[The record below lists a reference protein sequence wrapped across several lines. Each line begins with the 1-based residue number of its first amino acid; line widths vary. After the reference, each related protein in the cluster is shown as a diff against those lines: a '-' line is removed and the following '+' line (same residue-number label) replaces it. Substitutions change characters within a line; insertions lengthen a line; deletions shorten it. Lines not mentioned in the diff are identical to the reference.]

1 MRQIKDIKWI
11 GYKELIPNGFGV
23 QRGVFLRRFKA
34 VLEEKYLEWEKSLER
49 YFEYKDIQ
57 EEVQRYKIA
66 KVKLKGYGDSWLQG
80 EQRGRTLR
88 GKASIST
95 WRKLKKRMRDRFIPH
110 NYKQSQYV
118 KWSTLQQRGDPVED
132 YIKEFDRLAIVCE
145 VTENEELKLGRFIAG
160 LDQELQEK
168 LEGYTNLTF
177 VEACKLVVK
186 FDAKRKKKK
195 STFIPQVAR
204 KPTFPTKE
212 GSSLVK
218 PNDPPRKDKKDFK
231 LSDIV
236 CYKCGGRG
244 HFKKDCP
251 NSRALTMQ
259 EVKLIANQTIDWE
272 EFEDEEGEAVG
283 EDEEEDQC
291 FPEEEAKQS
300 LVVRRALQAQV
311 EEPIAPQRQHIF
323 ITKCKIEGEVCDL
336 IIDSG
341 SEANTVSK
349 TLVTKLG
356 LTTTNHP
363 NPYKL
368 SWLDSNS
375 STGVRKQSMVSF
387 SIGSYHDSQLC
398 DVVSMDACHILLGRP
413 WQTDRKSVHDDF
425 RDVFPDELPN
435 GLPPLRGIEHQ
446 IDLIPGAPLPNKPAY
461 RCNPLETKELQR
473 QIEELMSMGYVR
485 ESMSPCAVPALLV
498 PKKDGTWRMCIDS
511 EGVKIDPSK
520 IEAIQSWPSP
530 KTLTEVRSFHGLASF
545 YRRFI
550 RNFSTLMAPIT
561 ECTKKG
567 SFEWTPQAQKA
578 FEEVKEKMCNTPI
591 LALPDFSKPFEVE
604 CDASGRGIG
613 AVLIQEGRPI
623 AYFSEKLSQG
633 KLNYST
639 YDKEF
644 YAMVRALDH
653 WSHYLRP
660 QPFILHS
667 DHESLR
673 FIHGQKKLNSRHAKW
688 VEFLQTFNFSSKYK
702 SGKANVVADALSRRH
717 SLLGFLFKGNR
728 LCIPKCPIR
737 SLLIHEAH
745 GGGLAGHFG
754 VQKTMEL
761 LHAHFYWPNMLA
773 TVHHVVARCSTCQ
786 RAKMVFQKGLYKPL
800 PIPERP
806 WEDVSMDFIVALPRT
821 QRGKDSI
828 MVVVDRFS
836 KMAHFI
842 PCHKTEDA
850 MKVAKLYFDGIV
862 RFHGVPRTIVSNRD
876 TKFLSHFWKSLWSL
890 MGTKLLFSTSHHP
903 QTDGQT
909 EVVNRVLGSLLR
921 TLVSKST
928 KDWDVKLAH
937 AEFAYN
943 RTPSTTTKYSPF
955 EVVYGSN
962 PYVPIDLIAL
972 PQDKFVGDLVW
983 IYMRRE
989 RFPNQRKNKFMPRAE
1004 GPFEV
1009 VEKINNNA
1017 YKVDLGEGEDDQSG
1031 QGSNSPNIPVQES
1044 NVRELILSKSFFEI
1058 TPTSFGMHGP
1068 NMSSNGCTLLSVT
1081 NYFIHET
1088 D

>member
-1 MRQIKDIKWI
+1 MV
-11 GYKELIPNGFGV
+11 LNSFGRLMAG
-23 QRGVFLRRFKA
+23 Q
-34 VLEEKYLEWEKSLER
+34 KYLEWEKSLER

-80 EQRGRTLR
+80 EQRGHTLR

-323 ITKCKIEGEVCDL
+323 ITKCKVEGEVCDL

-413 WQTDRKSVHDDF
+413 WQTDRKSVHDGYHNTYTITHQGKQKKLHPLPPPRFSQKVKQSKEVSLLTLKEFEREIDGENEVYLLYSKEIHEKFVSQNPKLAQLIKDF
-425 RDVFPDELPN
+425 KDVFPDELPN

-498 PKKDGTWRMCIDS
+498 PKKEGTWRMCIDS
-511 EGVKIDPSK
+511 RAVNNITIKYRFPIPRLDDMLDELSGSNIFSKVDLRSGYHQIRMREGDEWKTAFKTKHGLYEWLVMPFGLTNAPSTFMRLMNEVLRPFLGKFVVVYLDDILIYSKREDEHLLHLLEVFTVLRKQKLYGKLEKCNFMLYEVTFLGYIISGEGVKVDPSK

-623 AYFSEKLSQG
+623 AYFSEKLSQDLTPFPTPLKFSHDAESRANEIQ
-633 KLNYST
+633 KL
-639 YDKEF
+639 
-644 YAMVRALDH
+644 
-653 WSHYLRP
+653 
-660 QPFILHS
+660 
-667 DHESLR
+667 
-673 FIHGQKKLNSRHAKW
+673 
-688 VEFLQTFNFSSKYK
+688 
-702 SGKANVVADALSRRH
+702 
-717 SLLGFLFKGNR
+717 
-728 LCIPKCPIR
+728 
-737 SLLIHEAH
+737 
-745 GGGLAGHFG
+745 
-754 VQKTMEL
+754 
-761 LHAHFYWPNMLA
+761 
-773 TVHHVVARCSTCQ
+773 
-786 RAKMVFQKGLYKPL
+786 
-800 PIPERP
+800 
-806 WEDVSMDFIVALPRT
+806 
-821 QRGKDSI
+821 
-828 MVVVDRFS
+828 
-836 KMAHFI
+836 
-842 PCHKTEDA
+842 HK
-850 MKVAKLYFDGIV
+850 
-862 RFHGVPRTIVSNRD
+862 
-876 TKFLSHFWKSLWSL
+876 
-890 MGTKLLFSTSHHP
+890 
-903 QTDGQT
+903 Q
-909 EVVNRVLGSLLR
+909 
-921 TLVSKST
+921 
-928 KDWDVKLAH
+928 
-937 AEFAYN
+937 
-943 RTPSTTTKYSPF
+943 
-955 EVVYGSN
+955 
-962 PYVPIDLIAL
+962 
-972 PQDKFVGDLVW
+972 
-983 IYMRRE
+983 
-989 RFPNQRKNKFMPRAE
+989 
-1004 GPFEV
+1004 V
-1009 VEKINNNA
+1009 VEKIEKMNERV
-1017 YKVDLGEGEDDQSG
+1017 KERVDQKRKEVSLTLGL
-1031 QGSNSPNIPVQES
+1031 NPRP
-1044 NVRELILSKSFFEI
+1044 
-1058 TPTSFGMHGP
+1058 
-1068 NMSSNGCTLLSVT
+1068 SSRLHSLL
-1081 NYFIHET
+1081 
-1088 D
+1088 

>member
-1 MRQIKDIKWI
+1 MSRHTLMDMIVDQD
-11 GYKELIPNGFGV
+11 GQGSLIHG
-23 QRGVFLRRFKA
+23 QDK
-34 VLEEKYLEWEKSLER
+34 
-49 YFEYKDIQ
+49 
-57 EEVQRYKIA
+57 EVQNGA
-66 KVKLKGYGDSWLQG
+66 S
-80 EQRGRTLR
+80 EQ
-88 GKASIST
+88 
-95 WRKLKKRMRDRFIPH
+95 
-110 NYKQSQYV
+110 
-118 KWSTLQQRGDPVED
+118 
-132 YIKEFDRLAIVCE
+132 
-145 VTENEELKLGRFIAG
+145 VTENEELKMGRFVSG
-160 LDQELQEK
+160 LDPELQDK

-177 VEACKLVVK
+177 VEACKLVIK

-195 STFIPQVAR
+195 PTTIPQLAR
-204 KPTFPTKE
+204 KPSFPTKE
-212 GSSLVK
+212 GSSFNK
-218 PNDPPRKDKKDFK
+218 PSNPPKKDTKDVK
-231 LSDIV
+231 LGDIV

-244 HFKKDCP
+244 HYKKDCP
-251 NSRALTMQ
+251 NTRALTIQ
-259 EVKLIANQTIDWE
+259 EVKLMATQNINWD
-272 EFEDEEGEAVG
+272 EFE
-283 EDEEEDQC
+283 EEEEEVEDDC
-291 FPEEEAKQS
+291 DDCMAEPEGKTS
-300 LVVRRALQAQV
+300 LVIRRALQARV
-311 EEPIAPQRQHIF
+311 EEHAAPQRQHIF
-323 ITKCKIEGEVCDL
+323 ITRCRIGDEVCDL
-336 IIDSG
+336 IIDGG

-349 TLVTKLG
+349 TLVSKLG

-363 NPYKL
+363 QPYKL
-368 SWLDSNS
+368 SWLDSNA
-375 STGVRKQSMVSF
+375 STGVRKQCMVSF
-387 SIGSYHDSQLC
+387 CVGSYCDSILC

-413 WQTDRKSVHDDF
+413 WQTDKKDF
-425 RDVFPDELPN
+425 EDVFPDELPK
-435 GLPPLRGIEHQ
+435 GLPPIRGIEHQ

-473 QIEELMSMGYVR
+473 QIEELMGMGYVR

-511 EGVKIDPSK
+511 DGVKVDPSK

-550 RNFSTLMAPIT
+550 KNFSTLMAPIT

-567 SFEWTPQAQKA
+567 TFEWTTQAQKA

-604 CDASGRGIG
+604 CDASGKGIG
-613 AVLIQEGRPI
+613 AVLIQGGRPI
-623 AYFSEKLSQG
+623 AYFSEKMSQG

-644 YAMVRALDH
+644 YAMVRALEH

-673 FIHGQKKLNSRHAKW
+673 FIHGQKKLNARHAKW

-717 SLLGFLFKGNR
+717 NGFLFKGNR

-745 GGGLAGHFG
+745 GGGLAGHVG
-754 VQKTMEL
+754 IHKTMEL
-761 LHAHFYWPNMLA
+761 LQAHFYWPKMLA
-773 TVHHVVARCSTCQ
+773 TVHRVVSRCSTCQ
-786 RAKMVFQKGLYKPL
+786 RAKMVFHKGLYKPL

-850 MKVAKLYFDGIV
+850 MKVAKLYFEEVV
-862 RFHGVPRTIVSNRD
+862 RFHGVSRTIVSDRD
-876 TKFLSHFWKSLWSL
+876 TKFLSHFWKSMWRL

-909 EVVNRVLGSLLR
+909 EVVNRILGSLLR
-921 TLVSKST
+921 ALVSKST
-928 KDWDVKLAH
+928 KDWDNKLAH

-943 RTPSTTTKYSPF
+943 RTPSATTKYSPF
-955 EVVYGSN
+955 EVVYGVN

-972 PQDKFVGDLVW
+972 PKDNWGLGVDLHE
-983 IYMRRE
+983 E
-989 RFPNQRKNKFMPRAE
+989 RTFSSKRKNKLMPRAE

-1009 VEKINNNA
+1009 MEKINDNA
-1017 YKVDLGEGEDDQSG
+1017 YKVDLGGQYGVSSTFNIGDLAPYFDDDELRAIPFEEGEDDQDG
-1031 QGSNSPNIPVQES
+1031 QGSLIHGQDKEVQNGASEQGT
-1044 NVRELILSKSFFEI
+1044 EGIFLSKSFFN
-1058 TPTSFGMHGP
+1058 PMHGFSP
-1068 NMSSNGCTLLSVT
+1068 KSLTNGYTSLSVT
-1081 NYFIHET
+1081 NLVEGI
-1088 D
+1088 

>member
-1 MRQIKDIKWI
+1 M
-11 GYKELIPNGFGV
+11 
-23 QRGVFLRRFKA
+23 
-34 VLEEKYLEWEKSLER
+34 
-49 YFEYKDIQ
+49 
-57 EEVQRYKIA
+57 
-66 KVKLKGYGDSWLQG
+66 
-80 EQRGRTLR
+80 
-88 GKASIST
+88 
-95 WRKLKKRMRDRFIPH
+95 
-110 NYKQSQYV
+110 
-118 KWSTLQQRGDPVED
+118 ED
-132 YIKEFDRLAIVCE
+132 K
-145 VTENEELKLGRFIAG
+145 
-160 LDQELQEK
+160 
-168 LEGYTNLTF
+168 TN
-177 VEACKLVVK
+177 
-186 FDAKRKKKK
+186 
-195 STFIPQVAR
+195 
-204 KPTFPTKE
+204 
-212 GSSLVK
+212 
-218 PNDPPRKDKKDFK
+218 
-231 LSDIV
+231 
-236 CYKCGGRG
+236 
-244 HFKKDCP
+244 
-251 NSRALTMQ
+251 
-259 EVKLIANQTIDWE
+259 
-272 EFEDEEGEAVG
+272 
-283 EDEEEDQC
+283 
-291 FPEEEAKQS
+291 
-300 LVVRRALQAQV
+300 LVVRRALQARV
-311 EEPIAPQRQHIF
+311 EEPLAPQRQHIF
-323 ITKCKIEGEVCDL
+323 ITKCKVGGEVCDL
-336 IIDSG
+336 IIDGG

-349 TLVTKLG
+349 TLVSRLG

-363 NPYKL
+363 HPYKL

-375 STGVRKQSMVSF
+375 STGVRKQCMVSF

-413 WQTDRKSVHDDF
+413 WQMDRKDF
-425 RDVFPDELPN
+425 EDVFPDELPI

-473 QIEELMSMGYVR
+473 QIEELMGMGYVR

-511 EGVKIDPSK
+511 DGVKVDPSK
-520 IEAIQSWPSP
+520 VEAIQSWPSS

-578 FEEVKEKMCNTPI
+578 FEEIKEKMCNTPI

-604 CDASGRGIG
+604 CDASGKAIG

-623 AYFSEKLSQG
+623 DYFSEKLSQG

-673 FIHGQKKLNSRHAKW
+673 FIHGQKKLNSRHAKL

-717 SLLGFLFKGNR
+717 DGFLFKENR

-737 SLLIHEAH
+737 SLLIHEVH
-745 GGGLAGHFG
+745 GGGLAGHVG
-754 VQKTMEL
+754 IQKTMEL
-761 LHAHFYWPNMLA
+761 LQAHFYWPKMLA
-773 TVHHVVARCSTCQ
+773 TVHHVVSRCSTCQ
-786 RAKMVFQKGLYKPL
+786 RAKMVFHKGLYKPL
-800 PIPERP
+800 PVPERP
-806 WEDVSMDFIVALPRT
+806 WEDISMDFIVALPRT

-850 MKVAKLYFDGIV
+850 MKVAKLYFEEVV
-862 RFHGVPRTIVSNRD
+862 RFHGVPRTIVSDRD
-876 TKFLSHFWKSLWSL
+876 TKFLSHFWKSLWRL

-921 TLVSKST
+921 TLVNKST
-928 KDWDVKLAH
+928 KDWDVKLGH

-943 RTPSTTTKYSPF
+943 RTPSATTKYSPF
-955 EVVYGSN
+955 EVVYGVN
-962 PYVPIDLIAL
+962 PYVPIDLIY
-972 PQDKFVGDLVW
+972 FGDLVW
-983 IYMRRE
+983 IYMRKE
-989 RFPNQRKNKFMPRAE
+989 RFPSQRKNKLMPRAE

-1009 VEKINNNA
+1009 VEKINDNA
-1017 YKVDLGEGEDDQSG
+1017 YKVDLGGSLINHTHGSPKCFTNKPSGTQNRPRSHFLDFPMLMTEALCLPCMITLRYSQCKDVLSLDCIATLRIRVAISHSDLHDATHPEDTPSIPRSLQSPRKQESPKQTKKGTEESPKQPRKGTGQTQGTVRESDDQVTLMHCLRINHELPEG
-1031 QGSNSPNIPVQES
+1031 DQGGYSNCI
-1044 NVRELILSKSFFEI
+1044 
-1058 TPTSFGMHGP
+1058 HGP
-1068 NMSSNGCTLLSVT
+1068 SHQGPRTLLTITMEDGGTSASFQSVPT
-1081 NYFIHET
+1081 RFKSRQSLKL